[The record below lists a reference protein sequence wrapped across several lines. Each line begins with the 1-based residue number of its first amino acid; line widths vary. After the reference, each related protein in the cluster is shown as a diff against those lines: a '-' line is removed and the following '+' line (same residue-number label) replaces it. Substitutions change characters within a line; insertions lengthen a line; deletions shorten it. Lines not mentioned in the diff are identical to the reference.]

1 MWSRLPPRFVARML
15 SGHAVVGLAASV
27 LLYIVCLSGTVMVFH
42 EEFERWE
49 QPGAPEMAPGF
60 EEISPQTVQQVANHA
75 LARAEERPHHFYV
88 MLPVDDMPRMTATA
102 DETTW
107 HANAAGDLVEEVHH
121 PWTDF
126 LTSLHYYL
134 TLPAVLG
141 LTLVGILGVLM
152 TALVLSGVLSHP
164 KLFRDAF
171 KFRLRAGPR
180 LRETDTH
187 NRLAVWAM
195 PFHLVV
201 AFTGAA
207 LGIATIVAIV
217 FSLTVFDGN
226 VEDFFAPIFGEEVDG
241 NQEPAPLADIP
252 AALNNF
258 RVKHP
263 DLVPWYVTFHDPATA
278 GQSAEILAQHPRRL
292 VYGDNYYFDADG
304 ELTGSTGLATGDIG
318 QQVAASLYT
327 LHFGSFGGLLVK
339 LAYGVLGTMATVVV
353 ASGVNIWLSKRR
365 QRGRAAP
372 VLERT
377 WQATLWGTPLAMSVV
392 MLLAVLDIGATNSHV
407 ATFWM
412 LFTALTTV
420 AGFTEKL
427 SGAHMRMTTAGVL
440 AATVVVH
447 LFINIERFLSP
458 AAFGI
463 SAGLIL
469 AAAWLA
475 QDVLKKSEWRRGSR
489 FAASGNRA

>member
-15 SGHAVVGLAASV
+15 SGHTVVGLAASV

-49 QPGAPEMAPGF
+49 QPGAPEVAPGF
-60 EEISPQTVQQVANHA
+60 EDISPQTVQHVANNA
-75 LARAEERPHHFYV
+75 LARAKGKPHHFYI
-88 MLPVDDMPRMTATA
+88 MLPIDDMPRMTATT

-107 HANAAGDLVEEVHH
+107 HADTSGELVGEVHH

-152 TALVLSGVLSHP
+152 TALVVSGVLSHP

-171 KFRLRAGPR
+171 TFRLRAGPR

-241 NQEPAPLADIP
+241 SQDAAPLADIP

-258 RVKHP
+258 RAQHP
-263 DLVPWYVTFHDPATA
+263 DLVPWYVSFHDPGTV
-278 GQSAEILAQHPRRL
+278 GQSAEILAQHPGRL
-292 VYGDNYYFDADG
+292 VYGDNYYFDANG

-318 QQVAASLYT
+318 QQVTASLYT

-339 LAYGVLGTMATVVV
+339 LAYGVLGIMATVVV
-353 ASGVNIWLSKRR
+353 ASGINIWLLKRR

-372 VLERT
+372 MLERT
-377 WQATLWGTPLAMSVV
+377 WRATVWGTPLAMSVV
-392 MLLAVLDIGATNSHV
+392 MLLAVLGIGAINGHI
-407 ATFWM
+407 AAFWVLLM
-412 LFTALTTV
+412 VLITV
-420 AGFTEKL
+420 AGFTERL
-427 SGAHMRMTTAGVL
+427 SSALLRMATAGVL
-440 AATVVVH
+440 ATTAVVH
-447 LFINIERFLSP
+447 LFINIEHFHSP

-463 SAGLIL
+463 SAGLML

-475 QDVLKKSEWRRGSR
+475 RDVPRKSERRASR
-489 FAASGNRA
+489 FEASENRA